1 MKFST
6 QQNKSF
12 LSRHKVI
19 SGGQQAEIVSRIG
32 SRIST
37 AVTGYLKQKGQ
48 SDLLTGYDWEFRLV
62 DDAGVNAWWCMPGDE
77 VVVFTGLMP
86 EAKDQSGLA
95 VITWAMRS
103 SAVFARQG
111 NERMSPG
118 PLAAVRRGSSAAAIA
133 TKPAATQDLFITACG
148 VGSEAGGVLLFGKKQ
163 ELEAHRYVLIFAA
176 IAGYDPN

>member
-19 SGGQQAEIVSRIG
+19 SGGQQAEMVSRIG

-48 SDLLTGYDWEFRLV
+48 SDLLTGYDWESRLV
-62 DDAGVNAWWCMPGDE
+62 DDAGVNAWWCMRGDK

-86 EAKDQSGLA
+86 EAKDQNGLA
-95 VITWAMRS
+95 VVMGHEIVRGICPARKRTHEPRASCSS
-103 SAVFARQG
+103 SAG
-111 NERMSPG
+111 
-118 PLAAVRRGSSAAAIA
+118 
-133 TKPAATQDLFITACG
+133 
-148 VGSEAGGVLLFGKKQ
+148 
-163 ELEAHRYVLIFAA
+163 
-176 IAGYDPN
+176 